1 MAISLRDIDTIC
13 ETVTTTLGYNHLKEE
28 QRIVINNFLLG
39 NDVFVILPTGFGKTL
54 CYACLPNIFD
64 RLLGVDNSIII
75 VISPLTSIMKTQV

>member
-39 NDVFVILPTGFGKTL
+39 NDVFVILPTGLAKRFVMLVCQMYSIDSWELITL
-54 CYACLPNIFD
+54 
-64 RLLGVDNSIII
+64 
-75 VISPLTSIMKTQV
+75 